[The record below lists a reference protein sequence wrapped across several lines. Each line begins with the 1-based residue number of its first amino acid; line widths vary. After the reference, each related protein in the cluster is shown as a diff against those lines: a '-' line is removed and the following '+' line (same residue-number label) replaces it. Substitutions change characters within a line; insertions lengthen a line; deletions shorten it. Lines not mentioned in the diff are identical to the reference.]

1 MLAHTFFARL
11 LTMQETQARYSGE
24 FALTKSGSI
33 DFGEI
38 SPEIAKA
45 IKRQSGKIRLR
56 IGKQV
61 NGEKDNYGEAHINRE
76 SRKNQ
81 LNDIGYADAR
91 GAAEDIA
98 MNYDEIYENGIG
110 LLLRNSNN
118 ATAYICI
125 EPNYDDSSA
134 DFYDIKTISP
144 SNNRYFKNKKRLW
157 KRPQPSIP

>member
-24 FALTKSGSI
+24 FALTKSGSV

-76 SRKNQ
+76 SRKKSTERHR
-81 LNDIGYADAR
+81 ICGRKR
-91 GAAEDIA
+91 GRRGHS
-98 MNYDEIYENGIG
+98 DE
-110 LLLRNSNN
+110 LR
-118 ATAYICI
+118 
-125 EPNYDDSSA
+125 
-134 DFYDIKTISP
+134 
-144 SNNRYFKNKKRLW
+144 
-157 KRPQPSIP
+157 

>member
-1 MLAHTFFARL
+1 LQIRSCGKYSTKKTEHR
-11 LTMQETQARYSGE
+11 QESQARYSGE
-24 FALTKSGSI
+24 SALTKSGSV

-45 IKRQSGKIRLR
+45 IKRQAGKIQLR

-91 GAAEDIA
+91 AIPRQ
-98 MNYDEIYENGIG
+98 
-110 LLLRNSNN
+110 LR
-118 ATAYICI
+118 
-125 EPNYDDSSA
+125 
-134 DFYDIKTISP
+134 
-144 SNNRYFKNKKRLW
+144 
-157 KRPQPSIP
+157 